1 MKPKEKPKLDGK
13 TIFDK
18 YIKNDEPV
26 FNDNMDHIEKDIEK
40 VHILTFLAYYFAYNL
55 IIHCIFL
62 I

>member
-26 FNDNMDHIEKDIEK
+26 FNDDMDHIEKAIEK
-40 VHILTFLAYYFAYNL
+40 VHILSF
-55 IIHCIFL
+55 
-62 I
+62 